1 MGADKKVSGPVDVL
15 AVRPGDVFKFDAGRY
30 ATVMRTIPGGRVEL
44 RISGE
49 KNGKPSLSVG
59 EMQTRVVREMP
70 RVGRAEYQD
79 GNYKPLDHAALANV
93 GSAS

>member
-1 MGADKKVSGPVDVL
+1 MSNETKVSGSVDVL
-15 AVRPGDVFKFDAGRY
+15 AVRTGDVFKFDAGRY

-49 KNGKPSLSVG
+49 KNCKPSLSVV

-70 RVGRAEYQD
+70 RVGRAEYLD
-79 GNYKPLDHAALANV
+79 GNYLPLDHAALANV
-93 GSAS
+93 GGDV

>member
-1 MGADKKVSGPVDVL
+1 MNAAQKAAVL
-15 AVRPGDVFKFDAGRY
+15 AVRAGDVFKFDAGRY
-30 ATVMRTIPGGRVEL
+30 ATVMRTIPGGCVEL

-59 EMQTRVVREMP
+59 EMQVRVVREMQ

-79 GNYKPLDHAALANV
+79 GNYKPLDHAALANI